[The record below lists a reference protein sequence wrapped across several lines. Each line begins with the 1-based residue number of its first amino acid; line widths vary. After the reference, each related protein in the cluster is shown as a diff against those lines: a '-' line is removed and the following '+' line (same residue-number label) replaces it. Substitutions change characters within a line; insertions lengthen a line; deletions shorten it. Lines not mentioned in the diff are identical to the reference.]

1 MLEKHKMNRINELA
15 KKSKE
20 EGLTA
25 EEKAEQET
33 LRNEYLEKFR
43 EHFKGHLK
51 RIKFVEDMTEEELA
65 EYKKKNN

>member
-51 RIKFVEDMTEEELA
+51 CIKFVEDMTEEELA

>member
-51 RIKFVEDMTEEELA
+51 RIKFVEDMTEEELS

>member
-51 RIKFVEDMTEEELA
+51 RIKFVEHMTEEELA

>member
-51 RIKFVEDMTEEELA
+51 RIKFVEDMTEEDLA